1 MARIRLSELL
11 LVINMALLDR
21 AIRTLLT
28 IRRME
33 YLVPIIARYVSVRLI
48 LRTFLLSSS
57 LTRLED
63 EVAGLNVASAI
74 LVRRYLRLVLI
85 DVTCLSSGA

>member
-1 MARIRLSELL
+1 MTERYSLRTMARIRLSELL

-21 AIRTLLT
+21 AVRALLT

-63 EVAGLNVASAI
+63 
-74 LVRRYLRLVLI
+74 
-85 DVTCLSSGA
+85 